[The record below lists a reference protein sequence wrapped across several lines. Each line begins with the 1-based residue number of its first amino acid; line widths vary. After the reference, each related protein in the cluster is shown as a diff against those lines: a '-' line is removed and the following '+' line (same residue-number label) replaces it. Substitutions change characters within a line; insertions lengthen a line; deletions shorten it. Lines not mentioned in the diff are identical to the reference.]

1 MARGSGTM
9 ASSLGKMAQSE
20 LNDEERLALRRKYW
34 ERDGVLVLYRDE
46 MIDDFDRQWAA
57 NLAAKLFQTG
67 KTKREPAHD

>member
-1 MARGSGTM
+1 
-9 ASSLGKMAQSE
+9 MAQSE
-20 LNDEERLALRRKYW
+20 LNDEERLALRRKHW

-57 NLAAKLFQTG
+57 NLAAKLFKTG

>member
-9 ASSLGKMAQSE
+9 ESSLGKMAQSA
-20 LNDEERLALRRKYW
+20 LNEEERLALRRKYW

-46 MIDDFDRQWAA
+46 MTDDFDRQWAA
-57 NLAAKLFQTG
+57 NLAAKLFKTG

>member
-1 MARGSGTM
+1 M

-20 LNDEERLALRRKYW
+20 LNDEERLALRRKHW

-57 NLAAKLFQTG
+57 NLAEKLFKTG